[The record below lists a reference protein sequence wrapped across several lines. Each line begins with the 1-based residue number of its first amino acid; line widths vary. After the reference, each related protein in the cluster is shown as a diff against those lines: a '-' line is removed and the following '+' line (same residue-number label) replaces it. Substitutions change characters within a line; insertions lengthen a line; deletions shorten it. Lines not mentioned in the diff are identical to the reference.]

1 MENRAIGI
9 FDSGIGGL
17 TVLKQIKKILP
28 NENIIYYGDNINIP
42 YGNKPKEI
50 ILELSNK
57 IIKFLLE
64 QNIKLIIIACNTIS
78 ANCFYELKKN
88 FSERANRTNIN
99 IIEIISSG
107 AEAGILSLL
116 ESNKKNKS
124 LGLIA
129 TQATIKSQAYEKYIK
144 NKDSKIKIFSK
155 ACPLFV
161 ELAEKNLVNT
171 KMAYDIAKDY
181 LKDFDQKNIKSLILG
196 CTHFPLFINIIK
208 KILPGVKIIDPAES
222 VAFNTKKYLLENN
235 LLNINNISDL
245 NKTPKII
252 FYTSG
257 DPKEFKLLAKNIL
270 EQDYDMSL
278 FIKKKL

>member
-64 QNIKLIIIACNTIS
+64 QNVKLIIIACNTIS

-88 FSERANRTNIN
+88 FCDGFDINNIN

-107 AEAGILSLL
+107 AEASILSLL
-116 ESNKKNKS
+116 NKKNKS

-144 NKDSKIKIFSK
+144 NKDSEIKIFSK

-171 KMAYDIAKDY
+171 KMAYDIAKNY
-181 LKDFDQKNIKSLILG
+181 IKDFEQKNIESLILG

-222 VAFNTKKYLLENN
+222 VAFNTKKYLCEHN
-235 LLNINNISDL
+235 LLNKANISGL
-245 NKTPKII
+245 NKTPEII

-257 DPKEFKLLAKNIL
+257 DPKKFGLITNNIL
-270 EQDYDMSL
+270 NKNYDLSL
-278 FIKKKL
+278 FIKKNL